1 MTPLAKAQ
9 VVKALGGRIGFDL
22 VGVTHAGPV
31 RRAEYYRRWLA
42 AGYGGG
48 MGYLR
53 RNVPYRAEP
62 GKLLAGARSV
72 ICVAVNCRRADGHL
86 RPGAL
91 DAGAASGAESPPTG
105 LVAQYARGRDYHT
118 LLRDMLDTLLEQV
131 RGELGET
138 FDARVF
144 ADTGPV
150 LERELAVAAG
160 LGWFGRNTCL
170 LNGRL
175 GSYLLL
181 GEALTTLELAADEPV
196 GERCGSCRRCVEAC
210 PTGALVAPYELD
222 ARRCIAYL
230 TIEHRG
236 AIAEELQPLM
246 GDHVFGC
253 DVCQQVCP
261 YNAKAPLATHPDM
274 TADVLPARLDLSR
287 LVQMGAG
294 EYRRLTRGSAAARAR
309 PSMWRRNAALALAN
323 VARCHG
329 RVGREGETPD
339 ARGGPRT
346 ADRGGGMTR
355 IKITLGALTVSGTL
369 NDSQTAR
376 LLATALPFDSR
387 AQRWGDEVYFS
398 TPVAAGEEQA
408 QAEVPSGTIAYWPPG
423 KALCLFFGQTPY
435 SPVNV
440 VGQLE
445 GEAKV
450 LATVKDGER
459 VRVEPA

>member
-9 VVKALGGRIGFDL
+9 VVKALGRRIGFDL
-22 VGVTHAGPV
+22 VGVTHAEPV

-42 AGYGGG
+42 EGYGGT

-72 ICVAVNCRRADGHL
+72 ICVGLNYKRADGYV
-86 RPGAL
+86 RPGSEAGHEVAGCVARGDHL
-91 DAGAASGAESPPTG
+91 EGGCGDASEPGPTG
-105 LVAQYARGRDYHT
+105 GVAQYARGRDYHIV
-118 LLRDMLDTLLEQV
+118 LRDMLDTLLEQV

-144 ADTGPV
+144 VDTGPV

-261 YNAKAPLATHPDM
+261 YNAKAPLATHPAM

-294 EYRRLTRGSAAARAR
+294 EYRRLTRGSAATRAR
-309 PSMWRRNAALALAN
+309 PSMWRRNAAIALSNA
-323 VARCHG
+323 G
-329 RVGREGETPD
+329 
-339 ARGGPRT
+339 RT
-346 ADRGGGMTR
+346 A
-355 IKITLGALTVSGTL
+355 V
-369 NDSQTAR
+369 
-376 LLATALPFDSR
+376 
-387 AQRWGDEVYFS
+387 
-398 TPVAAGEEQA
+398 
-408 QAEVPSGTIAYWPPG
+408 
-423 KALCLFFGQTPY
+423 
-435 SPVNV
+435 
-440 VGQLE
+440 
-445 GEAKV
+445 
-450 LATVKDGER
+450 
-459 VRVEPA
+459 